1 MMFRDIVLLRSEGK
15 NLSDKFSVRCEKL
28 CATKTGMHSDLSNNF
43 KALDSV
49 SIKRNARHFSGDVT
63 VNLPAAHGES
73 IILPFK
79 FSRYLLPV

>member
-63 VNLPAAHGES
+63 VNLPAAHG
-73 IILPFK
+73 
-79 FSRYLLPV
+79 